1 MATYAKIIY
10 PESQDALVLRIKYL
24 AASRGVK
31 MRYLSDQLNVDAG
44 FFSECNRGKRKMT
57 MQQVERIAT
66 LLSVSPEYL
75 LGLSDEKEKP
85 TGAVADGLS
94 DKEIKLVEAF
104 RGLSP
109 EEQDAWMLV
118 LSGKK
123 TPQ

>member
-1 MATYAKIIY
+1 LATYAKIIY

-66 LLSVSPEYL
+66 LLSTTPAYL
-75 LGLSDEKEKP
+75 LGETDEKEKP
-85 TGAVADGLS
+85 TGTVADGLS
-94 DKEIKLVEAF
+94 AKERELLELF

-109 EEQDAWMLV
+109 AEQDAQLALWKARL
-118 LSGKK
+118 
-123 TPQ
+123 

>member
-66 LLSVSPEYL
+66 LLSTTPAYL
-75 LGLSDEKEKP
+75 LGETDEKEKP
-85 TGAVADGLS
+85 TGTVADGLS
-94 DKEIKLVEAF
+94 AKERELLELF

-109 EEQDAWMLV
+109 AEQDAQLALWKARL
-118 LSGKK
+118 
-123 TPQ
+123 

>member
-1 MATYAKIIY
+1 
-10 PESQDALVLRIKYL
+10 
-24 AASRGVK
+24 

-66 LLSVSPEYL
+66 LLSTTPAYL
-75 LGLSDEKEKP
+75 LGETDEKEKP

-94 DKEIKLVEAF
+94 AKERELIDLF

-109 EEQDAWMLV
+109 AEQDAWVLV
-118 LSGKK
+118 LRGKK
-123 TPQ
+123 KPQ

>member
-1 MATYAKIIY
+1 
-10 PESQDALVLRIKYL
+10 
-24 AASRGVK
+24 

-66 LLSVSPEYL
+66 LLSTTPAYL
-75 LGLSDEKEKP
+75 LGETDEKEKP

-94 DKEIKLVEAF
+94 AKERELIDLF

-109 EEQDAWMLV
+109 AEQDAQLALWKARL
-118 LSGKK
+118 
-123 TPQ
+123 

>member
-66 LLSVSPEYL
+66 LLSTTPAYL
-75 LGLSDEKEKP
+75 LGETDEKEKP
-85 TGAVADGLS
+85 TGTVADGLS
-94 DKEIKLVEAF
+94 AKERELLESF

-109 EEQDAWMLV
+109 AEQDAQLALWKARL
-118 LSGKK
+118 
-123 TPQ
+123 